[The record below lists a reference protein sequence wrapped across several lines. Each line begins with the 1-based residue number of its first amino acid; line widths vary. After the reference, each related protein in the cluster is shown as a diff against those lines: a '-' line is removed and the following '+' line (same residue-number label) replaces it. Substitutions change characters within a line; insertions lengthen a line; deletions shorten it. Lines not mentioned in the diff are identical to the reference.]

1 MPRSRGVRVPTTTR
15 LARCHRRAQARAS
28 DRRLARN
35 VRIATRLPLARAS
48 ERASAVRAQSP
59 GYLSSSACRVTYRAR
74 RFAIRIIAGD
84 TSGGDIAPASPKCGR
99 GLSATPRGD
108 QQPAASLHASGN
120 PSESRR
126 GRRDETRNGRYIE
139 FRIVT
144 LPRSESLFRAFQLE
158 ETSV

>member
-1 MPRSRGVRVPTTTR
+1 MPRSRGERVPTTTR

-35 VRIATRLPLARAS
+35 VRLATRLPLARAS
-48 ERASAVRAQSP
+48 ERARFAPKAP
-59 GYLSSSACRVTYRAR
+59 GYLSSSARRVTYRAR

-108 QQPAASLHASGN
+108 QQPAARLHASGN

-139 FRIVT
+139 SRIVT